1 MKRIIVACLFLLG
14 VAAPAQ
20 SQVALPPRVNINYNV
35 IVYGITAGE
44 ALYTFNFQ
52 GSDYQATARRQIT
65 GMARNF
71 LHDSQDFSYSS
82 RGRIEN
88 GQVRP
93 ITYRHED
100 DHRHRVVQVTFNGNE
115 VITTATPR
123 MGMGHPPA
131 TAEQK
136 IGTIDQVSMFA
147 QMLMGQDAPCNRTFR
162 VFLDG
167 RTRFD
172 LALRPNGTQ
181 RVNTA
186 AFRGVAQRCAVQFT
200 PIAGFSDPQRPARL
214 NFLFA
219 TIDGLTVPIVVE
231 MPTDSVGVVRLE
243 ARAYRTGAAT

>member
-1 MKRIIVACLFLLG
+1 MKRFIVACLFLLSG
-14 VAAPAQ
+14 LAAPAQ
-20 SQVALPPRVNINYNV
+20 SQVVLPARVSINYNV

-52 GSDYQATARRQIT
+52 GDDYSATARRQIT

-71 LHDSQDFSYSS
+71 LHDTQDFSYSA

-88 GQVRP
+88 GQVHP
-93 ITYRHED
+93 IAYRHED
-100 DHRHRVVQVTFNGNE
+100 DHRHRVVQVAFNGDE

-131 TAEQK
+131 TAAQK

-147 QMLMGQDAPCNRTFR
+147 QMLMGDGAPCNRTFK

-167 RTRFD
+167 RSRFD
-172 LALRPNGTQ
+172 LILRPNGAQ
-181 RVNTA
+181 RVNLPSY
-186 AFRGVAQRCAVQFT
+186 RGVAQRCAVQFN

-214 NFLFA
+214 NFLFG
-219 TIDGLTVPIVVE
+219 TINGLTVPIVVE

-243 ARAYRTGAAT
+243 ARSFRTN